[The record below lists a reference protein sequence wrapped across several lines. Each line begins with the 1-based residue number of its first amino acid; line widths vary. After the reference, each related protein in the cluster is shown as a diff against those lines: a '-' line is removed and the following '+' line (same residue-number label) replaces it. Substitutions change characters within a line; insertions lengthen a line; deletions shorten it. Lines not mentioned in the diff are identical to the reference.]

1 MIRSQ
6 PEKIL
11 YQFLSGRQG
20 CVLSIGRENVTHSVA
35 YTICTDPRSK
45 MKEKP
50 SGEGGFLRYGDNRFS
65 ENTD

>member
-1 MIRSQ
+1 M
-6 PEKIL
+6 
-11 YQFLSGRQG
+11 
-20 CVLSIGRENVTHSVA
+20 
-35 YTICTDPRSK
+35 CTDPRSK